1 MNKLCK
7 LIAASTSHSLIT
19 TEQHLTLKEDRVGGV
34 LKNGI
39 GQFRVIDNPCH
50 SKRTDHGR
58 CRDHRPLPG
67 LI

>member
-19 TEQHLTLKEDRVGGV
+19 TEQHLTLKEERVGGV

-50 SKRTDHGR
+50 GKRTDHGR